1 MEAVDNVWLNNI
13 DNKIL
18 GLARIHDTLHIPKE
32 VESDPITGVVGLV
45 SENEI
50 DRYDRETIVKS
61 LHSLGLQV
69 DAKSTLSTK
78 VLARL
83 HDNIA
88 SFWFNSKGARD
99 IEHFIGY
106 IIGTK
111 IRIEPLI
118 TNDYLDFSELGEQPG
133 AVFLEDGGSW
143 YLTSHINV
151 YVDRATLIEV
161 DEQGI
166 KDIITLLLPYTTVVN
181 RWFILNF

>member
-1 MEAVDNVWLNNI
+1 MEAVDSVWLNNI

-61 LHSLGLQV
+61 LHSLGLQI

-99 IEHFIGY
+99 LEHFIGY

-118 TNDYLDFSELGEQPG
+118 TNDYLDFSELVEQPG
-133 AVFLEDGGSW
+133 AVFLEDGGAW